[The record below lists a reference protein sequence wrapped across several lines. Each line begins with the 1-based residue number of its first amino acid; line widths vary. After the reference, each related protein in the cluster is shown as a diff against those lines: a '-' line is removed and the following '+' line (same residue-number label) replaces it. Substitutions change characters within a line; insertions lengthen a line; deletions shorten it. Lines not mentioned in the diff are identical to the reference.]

1 MIKLVTFALLFNTIL
16 SAIEVTQS
24 QQNSIYME
32 AVLFVG
38 IFGTMGIV
46 SFIYSSRHAKAYKKP
61 EEVATVSEEMSK
73 EDRIFELL
81 GMLNNGI
88 LTQEEYKLLHN
99 YYRQN

>member
-1 MIKLVTFALLFNTIL
+1 MIKLVTYTLLFNTIL
-16 SAIEVTQS
+16 SAVEVTQS
-24 QQNSIYME
+24 QQNSILME
-32 AVLFVG
+32 AALFIG
-38 IFGTMGIV
+38 IFGTMGLV
-46 SFIYSSRHAKAYKKP
+46 SYIYSSRHAKAYKKP
-61 EEVATVSEEMSK
+61 EVVAIVSEEMSK

>member
-1 MIKLVTFALLFNTIL
+1 MIKLVTFTLLFNAIL
-16 SAIEVTQS
+16 SAIDVTQS
-24 QQNSIYME
+24 QQNNILVE
-32 AVLFVG
+32 AALFVG
-38 IFGTMGIV
+38 VFGTMGII
-46 SFIYSSRHAKAYKKP
+46 SYIYSSRHAKAYKNT
-61 EEVATVSEEMSK
+61 EVVATVSEQMSK

>member
-1 MIKLVTFALLFNTIL
+1 MIKLVTYTLFFNTIL
-16 SAIEVTQS
+16 SAVEVTQS
-24 QQNSIYME
+24 QQNSILME
-32 AVLFVG
+32 AALFVG
-38 IFGTMGIV
+38 IFGTMGLV
-46 SFIYSSRHAKAYKKP
+46 SYIYSSRHAKAYKKP
-61 EEVATVSEEMSK
+61 EVVATVSEETSK